1 MIRGKCA
8 QLQGENKSLQNTERG
23 TAHNEI
29 YFSRNFDMCVH
40 VLLHVSVRN
49 PLHDYTIFECSW
61 KMVIL

>member
-29 YFSRNFDMCVH
+29 CFSRDFDMCAH
-40 VLLHVSVRN
+40 LLVHVSVLIPCMTTPYLN
-49 PLHDYTIFECSW
+49 AHGEW
-61 KMVIL
+61 